1 MSPLEG
7 KGIIY
12 GPDLFAYSLLW
23 WTYSSNIRCST
34 RLSRFLLLAGRV
46 GDMYGHRNVFLIG
59 QIWFGLWSLIVS
71 FSTSPV
77 MFCITRALQGIGAS
91 MSVPTALGLI
101 TTTLPAGPKRTRALS
116 IFGGFGA
123 AGAVVGL
130 LLAGALISSMSWH
143 WIFRFSSIFSF
154 ILFALGVVAIPTRS
168 PVASSKVKIDVG
180 GALTATSGLICI
192 IYYIS
197 TGSAMGWA
205 SVQTLPVLAV
215 GLLLMGLFLWIET
228 RLVANP
234 IMPLRIWR
242 LRNFSSAF
250 VAILFLQGQFQGF
263 CYFATL
269 IFQNVMGYTSM
280 QTSLAFLA
288 HSIATIVTF
297 TVLGKI
303 LPKYRLKPFILTG
316 FIFRCAA
323 ALMFGFV
330 TDTTSY
336 WTLPFLG
343 LLVHV
348 VGLGTSVLPAQIT
361 ALKDAQSEDQGV
373 VGAMYSTGMQLGAP
387 LGLAI
392 VTVISENTVDFGKDG
407 PGAENIP
414 VELLIRSYRNG
425 LLGVVGLGVL
435 GIIVCAFLMPNNPP
449 NHHPQA
455 AAATALQEEVEH
467 EAPGPIRTDTPSEK
481 MEV

>member
-1 MSPLEG
+1 AMTVALVDISKSLGFDTASTQWIMSSYIVTFG
-7 KGIIY
+7 G
-12 GPDLFAYSLLW
+12 
-23 WTYSSNIRCST
+23 
-34 RLSRFLLLAGRV
+34 FLLLAGRV
-46 GDMYGHRNVFLIG
+46 GDMYGHRKVFLIG

-71 FSTSPV
+71 FSTSPA

-143 WIFRFSSIFSF
+143 WIFRFSAIFSF
-154 ILFALGVVAIPTRS
+154 ILFGLGFLAIPERTS
-168 PVASSKVKIDVG
+168 VSSTKVKIDVA
-180 GALTATSGLICI
+180 GALTATSSLICI

-197 TGSAMGWA
+197 TGSDMGWG
-205 SVQTLPVLAV
+205 SVKTVPVLAA
-215 GLLLMGLFLWIET
+215 GLVLMGLFLWIEM
-228 RLVANP
+228 RLVQNP

-242 LRNFSSAF
+242 LSNFSSAF

-288 HSIATIVTF
+288 HSIATIIAF
-297 TVLGKI
+297 TILGKI

-316 FIFRCAA
+316 FVFRCAA
-323 ALMFGFV
+323 ALMFAFV
-330 TDTTSY
+330 TTTTSY

-348 VGLGTSVLPAQIT
+348 IGLGTSVLPAQIT
-361 ALKDAQSEDQGV
+361 ALKDAQNEDQGV

-392 VTVISENTVDFGKDG
+392 VTVISENTV
-407 PGAENIP
+407 
-414 VELLIRSYRNG
+414 
-425 LLGVVGLGVL
+425 
-435 GIIVCAFLMPNNPP
+435 
-449 NHHPQA
+449 
-455 AAATALQEEVEH
+455 
-467 EAPGPIRTDTPSEK
+467 
-481 MEV
+481 